1 MADKRNPYDDL
12 MDDDIKPVAKPRPVV
27 KEEKVSEAEPEPSSD
42 GAPATTIRT
51 SPDSTG
57 GAPKNPYDDLIE
69 EEESYPYK
77 NTGATIP
84 SNAAIN
90 SALAIQNMA
99 PSTAEELAGATRGSV
114 AEINALMTPKKGMTP
129 EAAARAVMEAK
140 APQFQPKG
148 GGQAW
153 LNNWANIQDPEFT
166 GGVPEAAQKYQRGKP
181 QGKVTSK
188 LYKKFGNTPLNIEG
202 QMIEA
207 QLAQKQAQMEAQ
219 LAARQAAEVER
230 QIQASANAAR
240 YAKYINTVAKGAGA
254 ISGGLGAMDVYNRL
268 KDKDTEGAIASGLG
282 TAASLAPFAVSSAG
296 VLPAVGAAMPLYLMA
311 HDRIERLKRHPEEI
325 RLQEDQFDPMGNPLR

>member
-12 MDDDIKPVAKPRPVV
+12 MDDDIKPVAKPRPVINV
-27 KEEKVSEAEPEPSSD
+27 EKAPETEPEPSSD

-57 GAPKNPYDDLIE
+57 GEPKNPYDDLIDDE
-69 EEESYPYK
+69 DKQAYK

-84 SNAAIN
+84 STAAIN
-90 SALAIQNMA
+90 SAVAFQNLA
-99 PSTAEELAGATRGSV
+99 PSTAEEMAGATRGSV
-114 AEINALMTPKKGMTP
+114 AEINALMSPKKTMTP

-140 APQFQPKG
+140 NAPFQPKG

-153 LNNWANIQDPEFT
+153 LHNWANIQDPEFT

-188 LYKKFGNTPLNIEG
+188 LYKKFGNMPLNIEG
-202 QMIEA
+202 Q
-207 QLAQKQAQMEAQ
+207 LAQSQVAQQ
-219 LAARQAAEVER
+219 LSQQESQMLARQAAEIER
-230 QIQASANAAR
+230 QIQASANAYK
-240 YAKYINTVAKGAGA
+240 YAKYLNTVAKGAGA
-254 ISGGLGAMDVYNRL
+254 VAGGLGAMDVYNRL

-282 TAASLAPFAVSSAG
+282 TAASLAPFAVGSAG

-311 HDRIERLKRHPEEI
+311 HDRIERLKRHPEEFK
-325 RLQEDQFDPMGNPLR
+325 LQQDEFDPMGNPIR